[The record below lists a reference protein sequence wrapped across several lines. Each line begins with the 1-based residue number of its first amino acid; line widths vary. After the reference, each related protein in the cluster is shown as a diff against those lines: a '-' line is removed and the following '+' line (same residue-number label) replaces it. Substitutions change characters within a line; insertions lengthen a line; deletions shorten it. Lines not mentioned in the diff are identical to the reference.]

1 MSRTPFDFVNEI
13 NYGKKDLFEDG
24 QSEKDYVPFIVNK
37 ALSYFPD
44 TVLYAN
50 EMNQFN
56 QLPKRWQFDF
66 LRHSVS
72 KKKRFSKWVKKN
84 DKSSDIPPVC
94 EFYKYSVRKAEEA
107 LRLLNA
113 DQIEA
118 IKQEMDKGGKP

>member
-37 ALSYFPD
+37 ALSYFAD

-50 EMNQFN
+50 EVNQHN
-56 QLPKRWQFDF
+56 QLPKQWQFDF
-66 LRHSVS
+66 LRLSIG
-72 KKKRFSKWVKKN
+72 KKRRFSKWIKKA
-84 DKSSDIPPVC
+84 DRSSDLALISQY
-94 EFYKYSVRKAEEA
+94 YKYSMRKAAEV
-107 LRLLNA
+107 LDLLTA

-118 IKQEMDKGGKP
+118 IKRDLDKGGKP